1 MVFVLAWP
9 IGDAHTLAC
18 QSLHQVH
25 FVYSSISSGLLTC
38 SKFNSI
44 LRYGTSEKVP
54 WSGSFGFVALPF
66 VALKVWC
73 LFVIYVWSYFE
84 IEC

>member
-1 MVFVLAWP
+1 MVFVLAWT

-25 FVYSSISSGLLTC
+25 FAYSSISGGLLTC

-44 LRYGTSEKVP
+44 LRYGTSEKVAME
-54 WSGSFGFVALPF
+54 WEFWFHGSAI
-66 VALKVWC
+66 C
-73 LFVIYVWSYFE
+73 ST
-84 IEC
+84 